1 MSAKLALFLIA
12 VGLISVGALLVFL
25 SWIAS
30 PSNPE
35 RTEEGL

>member
-1 MSAKLALFLIA
+1 MADVLAIAA
-12 VGLISVGALLVFL
+12 VGLISVGTLLVFL
-25 SWIAS
+25 SWITS